1 MINKANV
8 EKPPMEG
15 KVKLF
20 NNATREAVIIAA
32 GEMVNYDV
40 RLWQVIDG
48 EVKNRAIR
56 LEDVEAM
63 RQKKKS
69 GDNGG

>member
-1 MINKANV
+1 MVTKANA
-8 EKPPMEG
+8 EKPILERS
-15 KVKLF
+15 VKLF

-40 RLWQVIDG
+40 RLWQVIEG

-56 LEDVEAM
+56 LEDVEAR
-63 RQKKKS
+63 RQK
-69 GDNGG
+69 